1 MGWKLPSS
9 RVPGD
14 MRDLGLSR
22 LAIPCVAGPV
32 LTSVCSLSPSVG
44 PAPVP
49 GGLPTS
55 ADHPRSQEPTFS
67 REASEEEQL
76 VGWEGGSKPLRIDLT
91 TSTDEDIFPWQ
102 QASITSNKTFGLWHC
117 VVFIVLLF

>member
-1 MGWKLPSS
+1 MRGRPSS
-9 RVPGD
+9 DERVFSEPK
-14 MRDLGLSR
+14 
-22 LAIPCVAGPV
+22 C
-32 LTSVCSLSPSVG
+32 G

-76 VGWEGGSKPLRIDLT
+76 VGWE
-91 TSTDEDIFPWQ
+91 
-102 QASITSNKTFGLWHC
+102 
-117 VVFIVLLF
+117 